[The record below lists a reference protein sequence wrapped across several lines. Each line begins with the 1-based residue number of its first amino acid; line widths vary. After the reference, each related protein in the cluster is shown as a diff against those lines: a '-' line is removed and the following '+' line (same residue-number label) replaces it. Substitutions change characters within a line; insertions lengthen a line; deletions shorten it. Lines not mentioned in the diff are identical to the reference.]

1 MVSVYVI
8 VAVMLSPILLN
19 GQTNDTGASDAKRRT
34 AAIVEAADRELQQ
47 VFVRADLEAL
57 EAAYAD
63 TYTFTDPT
71 GRVSG
76 KREMMAAFRGGVIKI
91 AFQEI
96 SDIKVQVYGDAAVVT
111 GLLTS
116 RATRDGRDSGGTFR
130 FTRVW
135 VNQNGRWQT
144 VAFQETRPAGQ

>member
-1 MVSVYVI
+1 MTSVRVI
-8 VAVMLSPILLN
+8 VAVMLLPVLAN
-19 GQTNDTGASDAKRRT
+19 AQTNDTRASEASRRA

-57 EAAYAD
+57 EATYAD

-76 KREMMAAFRGGVIKI
+76 KREMMAAFRGGAVKI
-91 AFQEI
+91 TFQEI
-96 SDIKVQVYGDAAVVT
+96 SDIRVQVYGDAAVVT

-144 VAFQETRPAGQ
+144 VAFQETRSAGQ

>member
-1 MVSVYVI
+1 MIAVYVI
-8 VAVMLSPILLN
+8 VAVMLSPVLLN
-19 GQTNDTGASDAKRRT
+19 AQTSDTGASEADRRT

-57 EAAYAD
+57 EATYAD
-63 TYTFTDPT
+63 SYTFTDPT

-76 KREMMAAFRGGVIKI
+76 KREMMASFRSGAIKTT
-91 AFQEI
+91 FQEI
-96 SDIKVQVYGDAAVVT
+96 SDIRVQVYGDAAVVT
-111 GLLTS
+111 GLLRS

-135 VNQNGRWQT
+135 VKQNGRWQT
-144 VAFQETRPAGQ
+144 VAFQETRPAAQ